1 MRADAL
7 LDRAFSSGNQA
18 IARERGIRFGAR
30 FGLADLREA
39 KFRGEGT
46 ENVARVRRRVESD
59 YGTLLNREI
68 RDWEI
73 VDQVPVD
80 SPLHFESEHTHLHLE
95 KVFDANGDQLNVNL
109 ADPRVLAVF
118 EDPHSTLY
126 RFVRTHPVA
135 SISLHLG
142 FSVERTRLNDEAGV
156 ASVHDYHDVPIS
168 PDLGRAETRR
178 RLIRA
183 LTTLRSRLDSIGFD
197 KEILLETLDYNRSS
211 PGHGGR
217 TASAYDYVTEP
228 EFFAEVADE
237 TGCKVLFDCSHM
249 FVSSRN
255 IGYEHWLD
263 YVDAFLRVIDVPEML
278 AEIHLSAP
286 QQVGSRVYDRHRS
299 LVAHADE
306 KEVDAVLTT
315 FRHLVAEKFSCTSA
329 SPLYV
334 NLETP
339 LENFEADL
347 ALVMQQTCG
356 VLSTGSRSSDT
367 RAPSFPGRGRARSAG
382 EGVT

>member
-1 MRADAL
+1 
-7 LDRAFSSGNQA
+7 
-18 IARERGIRFGAR
+18 
-30 FGLADLREA
+30 
-39 KFRGEGT
+39 
-46 ENVARVRRRVESD
+46 
-59 YGTLLNREI
+59 
-68 RDWEI
+68 
-73 VDQVPVD
+73 
-80 SPLHFESEHTHLHLE
+80 
-95 KVFDANGDQLNVNL
+95 
-109 ADPRVLAVF
+109 
-118 EDPHSTLY
+118 
-126 RFVRTHPVA
+126 
-135 SISLHLG
+135 
-142 FSVERTRLNDEAGV
+142 
-156 ASVHDYHDVPIS
+156 
-168 PDLGRAETRR
+168 
-178 RLIRA
+178 
-183 LTTLRSRLDSIGFD
+183 
-197 KEILLETLDYNRSS
+197 
-211 PGHGGR
+211 
-217 TASAYDYVTEP
+217 
-228 EFFAEVADE
+228 
-237 TGCKVLFDCSHM
+237 M